1 MERHEIENVQKRLLE
16 MQRKFPMT
24 MDIQQQS
31 LSFLQRE
38 TFHVPYPAIISGD
51 RHIPW
56 TSLHW
61 HEYMMDVAKRRGI
74 KTLIESGDYFNQDV
88 FAFWFQSYQP
98 LINLDWEAEIDAAT
112 EIMNDLLSWFDN
124 IYIIIGNHDLRI
136 WRKVGRGQ
144 NFQILFK
151 LITQD
156 PRVHVSNLPY
166 CYVGPEDEY
175 MVVHPKSY
183 SQISTATPKRLV
195 EKFHKHVIG
204 AHGHFLG
211 VDYDR
216 SGKYMAVAS
225 GGLFD
230 YDTILYTHASI
241 TTHDMWVNGFCV
253 LNERGELRLYGP
265 GMEGEHDEKRANPP
279 GAASAGLFKERGI
292 PGEERSGSFPGDV
305 DGRSGNEEL
314 GEGISSSEARC
325 PSCGVEIRNPGAR
338 CSCGDPTAC

>member
-1 MERHEIENVQKRLLE
+1 MERQEIENVQKRLLE

-31 LSFLQRE
+31 LSFLQQE
-38 TFHVPYPAIISGD
+38 TFHIPYPAIITGD
-51 RHIPW
+51 RHIPF
-56 TSLHW
+56 TNLAW
-61 HEYMMDVAKRRGI
+61 HEYMMKVAKRRGI

-98 LINLDWEAEIDAAT
+98 LINLDWEAEMMSAE
-112 EIMNDLLSWFDN
+112 EIMDDLLSWFDN

-144 NFQILFK
+144 NFRLIFK

-156 PRVHVSNLPY
+156 PRVHISNLPY
-166 CYVGPEDEY
+166 CFAGPKDEY
-175 MVVHPKSY
+175 MIVHPKSY
-183 SQISTATPKRLV
+183 SQISTSTPKKLT
-195 EKFHKHVIG
+195 EKFHKHVLG
-204 AHGHFLG
+204 AHGHFFG

-216 SGKYMAVAS
+216 SGKFMAVAS

-241 TTHDMWVNGFCV
+241 TTHDLWVNGFCV

-265 GMEGEHDEKRANPP
+265 GMEGEDDEGRINTP
-279 GAASAGLFKERGI
+279 GAASAGFSTEWGI
-292 PGEERSGSFPGDV
+292 PSEEGPGSLIGDV
-305 DGRSGNEEL
+305 DGRPGDAEF
-314 GEGISSSEARC
+314 GEGVSPPKTSC
-325 PSCGVEIRNPGAR
+325 LSCGVENRDLGKR
-338 CSCGDPTAC
+338 CSCGDPPT

>member
-1 MERHEIENVQKRLLE
+1 MEIHEIENIQKKLLE
-16 MQRKFPMT
+16 MQRKFPVT

-38 TFHVPYPAIISGD
+38 TFHIPYPAIVTGD

-88 FAFWFQSYQP
+88 FAFWFQNYQP
-98 LINLDWEAEIDAAT
+98 LINLDWEAEVDSAT

-144 NFQILFK
+144 DFRLLFRM
-151 LITQD
+151 ITQD
-156 PRVHVSNLPY
+156 PKVHICNLPY
-166 CYVGPEDEY
+166 CYAGPEDEY
-175 MVVHPKSY
+175 MIVHPKSY
-183 SQISTATPKRLV
+183 SQISTATPKRLT
-195 EKFHKHVIG
+195 EKFHKHIIG

-241 TTHDMWVNGFCV
+241 TTHDLWVNGFCV

-265 GMEGEHDEKRANPP
+265 GLEGEYDEKRINPP
-279 GAASAGLFKERGI
+279 GAASAGLFGSRRIPSERG
-292 PGEERSGSFPGDV
+292 PGNPPGDV
-305 DGRSGNEEL
+305 DGGVGDEEL
-314 GEGISSSEARC
+314 GEGVSSSKT
-325 PSCGVEIRNPGAR
+325 SCDKCRMGDKTPAWGGPH
-338 CSCGDPTAC
+338 GDPTAC